1 MREMENGIKN
11 EREVNPIYFPSQRVL
26 GVNLNYFFFLA
37 AFLAVFFADF
47 FAAFFADFAIAL
59 LFFLLNDTKSYNI
72 FFIHKNFS
80 TKIFLSEF
88 FFRVMKLLE
97 TTTSTS

>member
-1 MREMENGIKN
+1 MMKEEQLMATCAMVSDIKN

-47 FAAFFADFAIAL
+47 FAAFFAVFAIAL
-59 LFFLLNDTKSYNI
+59 FI
-72 FFIHKNFS
+72 FC
-80 TKIFLSEF
+80 
-88 FFRVMKLLE
+88 
-97 TTTSTS
+97 

>member
-1 MREMENGIKN
+1 METNANANVRSIDVQKN

-47 FAAFFADFAIAL
+47 LAAFFAVFAIAF
-59 LFFLLNDTKSYNI
+59 LFFC
-72 FFIHKNFS
+72 
-80 TKIFLSEF
+80 
-88 FFRVMKLLE
+88 
-97 TTTSTS
+97 